1 MNTPESTT
9 DQLSRQIH
17 YFKPPTALPPV
28 DQWHPERVGEID
40 IRIARDGTW
49 YHEGEPIRR
58 KELVR
63 LFSTILRCD
72 EDGHSY
78 LVTPAERLRI
88 EVEDAHFL
96 VTDMD
101 VSGEGDQRR
110 FCFTTQVGDQA
121 VAGPDHPLWI
131 EENASGEPAPY
142 LLIRGRLRG
151 RLTRA
156 LFYHLVEQAEE
167 RMVDD
172 KQQLGIV
179 SDGIFFALGAIA
191 E

>member
-9 DQLSRQIH
+9 DQLRRQIH
-17 YFKPPTALPPV
+17 YFKTPAALPPV
-28 DQWHPERVGEID
+28 DQWHPARVGEID

-49 YHEGEPIRR
+49 YHEGEPIKR

-88 EVEDAHFL
+88 AVEDAHFL
-96 VTDMD
+96 ITD
-101 VSGEGDQRR
+101 VEITGKGDQRH
-110 FCFTTQVGDQA
+110 FCFTTQVGDQV

-131 EENASGEPAPY
+131 EKNVAGEAMPY
-142 LLIRGRLRG
+142 LLVRGRLRG
-151 RLTRA
+151 RLTRS
-156 LFYHLVEQAEE
+156 LFYYLVEQAEE
-167 RMVDD
+167 RRVDD
-172 KQQLGIV
+172 TQQLGITSNGV
-179 SDGIFFALGAIA
+179 FFTLGTLA